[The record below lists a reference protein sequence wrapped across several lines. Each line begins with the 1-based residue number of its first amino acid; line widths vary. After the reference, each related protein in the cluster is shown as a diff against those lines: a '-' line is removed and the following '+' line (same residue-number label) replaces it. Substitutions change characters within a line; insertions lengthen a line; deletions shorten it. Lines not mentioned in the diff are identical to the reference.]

1 MAFIDLLAFEQVL
14 LLATA
19 VIVGYVGVAAYWAMR
34 HDDVAGVK
42 SALKGAAIPIGF
54 VGAVA
59 TVLAIWAEMV
69 WPYPGPYLTS
79 YNILFNDTY
88 LLFGITLVTL
98 AISLAISA
106 KLQYAGLFALVAG
119 GVTIAYGWN
128 GYVLGMTKEPFETL
142 LLFGAFGLAGI
153 LSFPATLITDHYLA
167 HPDGTAFAFRLGTAA
182 ARRRPSIQASSRA
195 AQPIVPTGPSGAP
208 DNELS
213 IRLPFRLPVYVSVT
227 LIVFVVSM
235 ALAGIAALYFL
246 NSTLPAHLASAP

>member
-1 MAFIDLLAFEQVL
+1 MAFIDILAFEQVL
-14 LLATA
+14 LLITA
-19 VIVGYVGVAAYWAMR
+19 VLVGYVGVVVWWAMR
-34 HDDVAGVK
+34 HDNAAGVK

-54 VGAVA
+54 VGGVA
-59 TVLAIWAEMV
+59 TSLALWAEMV
-69 WPYPGPYLTS
+69 WPYPVPLAS
-79 YNILFNDTY
+79 YNILFNDVY
-88 LLFGITLVTL
+88 LLFGLTLVTL
-98 AISLAISA
+98 AVSLAVSA

-153 LSFPATLITDHYLA
+153 LSFPATVITDHYLA
-167 HPDGTAFAFRLGTAA
+167 HPDGTAFAFRAGTAV

-195 AQPIVPTGPSGAP
+195 AQPIVPMSPSGTP
-208 DNELS
+208 DEELS
-213 IRLPFRLPVYVSVT
+213 VHLPFRLPIYISIT

-246 NSTLPAHLASAP
+246 NTTLPAHLASAP